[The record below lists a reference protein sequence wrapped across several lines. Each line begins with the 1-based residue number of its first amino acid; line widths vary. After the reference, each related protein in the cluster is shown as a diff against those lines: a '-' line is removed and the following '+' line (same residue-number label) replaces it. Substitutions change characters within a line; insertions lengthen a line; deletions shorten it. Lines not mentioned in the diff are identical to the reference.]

1 MRKEIIEMK
10 TTGAKYIAKVLKSY
24 DVDHVFLV
32 LAILR
37 RTLVE
42 FEREGIKRVVVH
54 SEKSATYMADGYA
67 RVTRKPGVAMAQSV
81 GAANLAAGLQDPY
94 LAHSPVI
101 AITGRKEPI
110 LQYRNSYQELS
121 LHDRLYDSVTK
132 FDAYVDEVEQLPF
145 LLSRAFREATTIAP
159 RPVHLELKGLSG
171 ECVEMAEGTLLH
183 DVETRFKSYPA
194 IRFIPQQEDILT
206 VAKELSEAKRP
217 VVIVGK
223 GVYDS
228 DARKEFTQFIEK
240 FGIPVAAGC
249 DGKGV
254 IPDTHPQYVGVA
266 GNYGSW
272 CANEVIAQADLVIY
286 IGSGVSDQTTL
297 DWTVPGPKTRVVQIN
312 IDPSQVCASY
322 SNSIG
327 VTADAKLFLDAM
339 VNQKVGLQDG
349 WKEWMDQAR
358 KLVAE
363 YTAAYDDARTST
375 SLPMKPARLCHEL
388 EKVLPADA
396 ILVADTGYSAQWTA
410 NMVRLNS
417 PDQHYIRAAGS
428 LGWAFPASI
437 GAKAGAP
444 DRPVVCFC
452 GDGALW
458 YHIAEL
464 ETAKRHGFNVIVVVN
479 NNSAFGQS
487 RVGIQKAYGK
497 DEGNKD
503 EVYSFE
509 HVDFAKIAE
518 DIGCVGIKVEDPKDF
533 GPAMK
538 KALAAN
544 APVVINVVTDP
555 TCVAPAARR

>member
-1 MRKEIIEMK
+1 MRQEITETK
-10 TTGAKYIAKVLKSY
+10 TTGAKYIARIMKEY
-24 DVDHVFLV
+24 GVDHLFIV

-42 FEREGIKRVVVH
+42 FEREGIKRVVAH
-54 SEKSATYMADGYA
+54 SEKSAAYMADGYA
-67 RVTRKPGVAMAQSV
+67 RVTRKPGIAMAQSV

-101 AITGRKEPI
+101 TITGRKEP
-110 LQYRNSYQELS
+110 LFQYRNSYQELP

-132 FDAYVDEVEQLPF
+132 FDAYVDEVGQLPF

-171 ECVEMAEGTLLH
+171 ECIEYEEGTLLH
-183 DVETRFKSYPA
+183 DVETRFSSYPA
-194 IRFIPQQEDILT
+194 IRLIPQPEDVDVVAQELGK
-206 VAKELSEAKRP
+206 AERP
-217 VVIVGK
+217 VVVVGK
-223 GVYDS
+223 GIYDS
-228 DARKEFTQFIEK
+228 DARVEFTRFIEK
-240 FGIPVAAGC
+240 IGIPVAAGC

-254 IPDTHPQYVGVA
+254 LPDTHPQFVGIA
-266 GNYGSW
+266 GNYGAW
-272 CANEVIAQADLVIY
+272 CANEVITQSDLVIF
-286 IGSGVSDQTTL
+286 IGSGISDQTTL
-297 DWTVPGPKTRVVQIN
+297 DWTVPGPKTRVVQVN

-327 VTADAKLFLDAM
+327 VVADAKLFLEAIEKKMKAPKDSWGTWLEHAKKLFFEY
-339 VNQKVGLQDG
+339 Q
-349 WKEWMDQAR
+349 QAYA
-358 KLVAE
+358 KFKNSE
-363 YTAAYDDARTST
+363 EM
-375 SLPMKPARLCHEL
+375 PMKPARLCHEL
-388 EKVLPADA
+388 EQVLPSNA
-396 ILVADTGYSAQWTA
+396 ILVADTGYSAQWSA
-410 NMVRLNS
+410 NMILLDS
-417 PDQHYIRAAGS
+417 PEQHYIRAAGS

-487 RVGIQKAYGK
+487 RVGIQKAYGTDK
-497 DEGNKD
+497 GNMDEL
-503 EVYSFE
+503 YSFE

-518 DIGCVGIKVEDPKDF
+518 DIGCMGVRVEKPEEF
-533 GPAMK
+533 APAMQ
-538 KALAAN
+538 KALSAN
-544 APVVINVVTDP
+544 TPVVINVITDP